1 MSIIKITQFTILVY
15 FLFYCLFYIIMNYMV
30 SQYNLQIHIRYYYV
44 KLLLSFSP
52 EMLVAL
58 SDKLER

>member
-1 MSIIKITQFTILVY
+1 
-15 FLFYCLFYIIMNYMV
+15 MNYMV